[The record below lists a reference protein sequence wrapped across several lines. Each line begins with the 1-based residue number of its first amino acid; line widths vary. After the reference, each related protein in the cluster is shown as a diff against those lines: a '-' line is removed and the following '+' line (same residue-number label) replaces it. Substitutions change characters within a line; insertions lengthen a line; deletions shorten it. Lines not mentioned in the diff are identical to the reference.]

1 MRPGN
6 VSIEVDFAPTG
17 MSPYAAVVKLF
28 GEHDMATRDE
38 VNAALAP
45 LYGDVLLDLS
55 ECEFVDS
62 SVIGLVLR
70 KSQQL
75 TRDGHRIELV
85 VAPGSN
91 VERALE
97 IIDIRQFL
105 TIHGHVPADGSAS
118 SDHVAGSAEPSER

>member
-17 MSPYAAVVKLF
+17 VSPYAAVVKLS

-38 VNAALAP
+38 LNAALAP

-70 KSQQL
+70 KSQEL

-85 VAPGSN
+85 VASGSN

-97 IIDIRQFL
+97 IVDIRQFL
-105 TIHGHVPADGSAS
+105 TIHDHVPAVGSAS
-118 SDHVAGSAEPSER
+118 SDHAAESAEPSER

>member
-1 MRPGN
+1 MRPEN
-6 VSIEVDFAPTG
+6 MSIEVDFAPIG
-17 MSPYAAVVKLF
+17 VSPYAAVVKLS

-38 VNAALAP
+38 LNAALAP

-55 ECEFVDS
+55 DCEFVDS

-85 VAPGSN
+85 VEPGST
-91 VERALE
+91 VERALT
-97 IIDIRQFL
+97 IVDIRQFV
-105 TIHGHVPADGSAS
+105 TIHDHMPADGSVS
-118 SDHVAGSAEPSER
+118 SDRPAESVETGED